1 MSEPLKKI
9 LSDTLGVP
17 ETQIQESASAQN
29 IPAWDSVA
37 HLNIV
42 LSLEAS
48 YGVSFTPEEITEMTS
63 LEKIRAALAKHGVAA
78 ARTE

>member
-17 ETQIQESASAQN
+17 ETQIQERASAQN

-42 LSLEAS
+42 LSIEAA

-63 LEKIRAALAKHGVAA
+63 LEKIRATLAKRGVAA
-78 ARTE
+78 SL

>member
-9 LSDTLGVP
+9 LSDTLG
-17 ETQIQESASAQN
+17 IAESEIRDDSSAQN

-42 LSLEAS
+42 LSLEGS

-63 LEKIRAALAKHGVAA
+63 LGKIRAALARRGVAA
-78 ARTE
+78 SL